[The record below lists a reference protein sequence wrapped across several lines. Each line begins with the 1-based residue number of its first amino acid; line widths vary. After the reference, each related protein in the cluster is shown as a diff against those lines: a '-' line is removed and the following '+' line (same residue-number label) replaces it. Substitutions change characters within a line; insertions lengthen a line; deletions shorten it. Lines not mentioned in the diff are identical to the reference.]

1 MKSRGYRTGLSLA
14 VSACT
19 VSVVVAMF
27 ACSSSSAPPPPP
39 LASAGQCATNPGEFP
54 APNCLPFAPDAE
66 VCTPASTACN
76 TMPCTGSSACLA
88 MADNSGQSVA
98 NLRMRKLLVTAP
110 PALAFRPPSNTFV
123 QKTVIDEGIN
133 LDYQCGEGGTGTFN
147 WLIQMD
153 TVNNKVTTGC
163 APPTMDP
170 FGTGYCFVNAT
181 IEGLKVGPVT
191 VDLTTNSDGSYSS
204 ATIPKLYVPIFVA
217 SSAVQM
223 GTTAPSVVVLPLSNA
238 AVKNVTLSAD
248 HNCIGSYNSNA
259 VTPQPATPSTP
270 YYCIDT
276 DDTSCVRWTTAGSLG
291 GLITVADADGVDVP
305 QLNESLCVLLA
316 SPANAIVNP
325 TTMYKSCPK
334 DGSGNLSVMGDF
346 CSTTNQPGGCAD
358 SYWLSATFAAS
369 AAKISAT
376 PNQAACMGEVIGGD
390 GGVGESGS
398 PADAGGQ

>member
-1 MKSRGYRTGLSLA
+1 MKSLGYRTCFSLGVSTCA
-14 VSACT
+14 VG
-19 VSVVVAMF
+19 VLVAMF
-27 ACSSSSAPPPPP
+27 ACSSSSSPPPPP
-39 LASAGQCATNPGEFP
+39 PTATGGQCTTNPGEFP
-54 APNCLPFAPDAE
+54 APNCLPFAPDAAL
-66 VCTPASTACN
+66 CSPASGTCN
-76 TMPCTGSSACLA
+76 TMPCKSDSACLA

-110 PALAFRPPSNTFV
+110 PALAFRPPSSTFV

-147 WLIQMD
+147 WLIQLD
-153 TVNNKVTTGC
+153 TANNKVTTGC

-170 FGTGYCFVNAT
+170 FGAGYCFVNAT
-181 IEGLKVGPVT
+181 IEGLNVGPVT

-204 ATIPKLYVPIFVA
+204 AMIPKLYVPIFVA

-259 VTPQPATPSTP
+259 VTPVAASGGNPA
-270 YYCIDT
+270 YCVDT
-276 DDTSCVRWTTAGSLG
+276 DDTTCVRWTTAGSLG
-291 GLITVADADGVDVP
+291 GLITVDDADSVDVP
-305 QLNESLCVLLA
+305 QLAESLCVLLA
-316 SPANAIVNP
+316 SPATTDQSNP
-325 TTMYKSCPK
+325 NEKRCPK
-334 DGSGNLSVMGDF
+334 DANGKVMVTGDF
-346 CSTTNQPGGCAD
+346 CSTTNKPGGCAD

-376 PNQAACMGEVIGGD
+376 PNQPACMGQVIGGD
-390 GGVGESGS
+390 GGAGDSGS
-398 PADAGGQ
+398 PADAAGQ